1 MACVYTYVHTYICIH
16 YQVYVRASQTHAS
29 RQLPPGL
36 SDTRVHQA
44 SSIKARARE
53 SDRALD
59 GAAADFD
66 PSRRPPEPH
75 FAFPHAPLLPST
87 RAQPGRATQTSR
99 LSQVGPSASCIA
111 SPRFLAHRSAPACPA
126 AAANSRSAPRIP
138 FTHQHLYQHRSAL
151 FCCRRDS
158 RQTTPPSISSSA
170 PRLLRHAQSV
180 LESRRILAPGTTR
193 ARHLATNHLRTPR
206 LPFRVKGHHLSI
218 PEHT

>member
-59 GAAADFD
+59 GTAADFD

-111 SPRFLAHRSAPACPA
+111 SPRFLAHRSAPACC
-126 AAANSRSAPRIP
+126 
-138 FTHQHLYQHRSAL
+138 
-151 FCCRRDS
+151 CCRQLAQCAS
-158 RQTTPPSISSSA
+158 NPLHTPTPL
-170 PRLLRHAQSV
+170 PPPLRPVLLS
-180 LESRRILAPGTTR
+180 
-193 ARHLATNHLRTPR
+193 PR
-206 LPFRVKGHHLSI
+206 LPPDDAAVDILVRVPPPPPCSVCPRIASHPRPRHHARPSSCDKPPAHSTPALSRQRTPSI
-218 PEHT
+218 DS

>member
-75 FAFPHAPLLPST
+75 FAFPHARPDSTPSPRPERSQGAPPRPVDSVKWAQAPPALLVRASSPTALRLPALLLPPT
-87 RAQPGRATQTSR
+87 RAVRLESPSHTNTSANTAPPCSAVAATPAR
-99 LSQVGPSASCIA
+99 RRRRRY
-111 SPRFLAHRSAPACPA
+111 PRPRPA
-126 AAANSRSAPRIP
+126 
-138 FTHQHLYQHRSAL
+138 
-151 FCCRRDS
+151 
-158 RQTTPPSISSSA
+158 SSA
-170 PRLLRHAQSV
+170 M
-180 LESRRILAPGTTR
+180 
-193 ARHLATNHLRTPR
+193 
-206 LPFRVKGHHLSI
+206 LSLS
-218 PEHT
+218 